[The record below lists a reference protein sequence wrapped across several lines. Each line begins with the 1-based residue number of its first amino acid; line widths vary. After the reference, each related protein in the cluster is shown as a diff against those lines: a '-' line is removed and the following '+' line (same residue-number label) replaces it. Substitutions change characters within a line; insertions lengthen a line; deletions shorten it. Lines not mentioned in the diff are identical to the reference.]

1 MDDWKNVRGALVV
14 DRDGRDV
21 GVVDEVDDRDGVVLV
36 VRSEAQEQ
44 PVRVPLEVVDTVA
57 STADRIILTGAIADR
72 MDADVVEAGG
82 TLTIPV
88 VAEEAVANV
97 REVEQGRA
105 IIEKRVET
113 VPHVAKVEVGSDEV
127 DVERVRLDQEVD
139 VAPTIRQEGDTL
151 IVPVVEEVLV
161 VTKRYLVREE
171 VRVTKRRVVRQ
182 ETLREELRREVVT
195 VREERTPPTER
206 S

>member
-57 STADRIILTGAIADR
+57 STADRIVLTGAIADR

-171 VRVTKRRVVRQ
+171 VRVTKRRVVRE

>member
-57 STADRIILTGAIADR
+57 STADRIVLTGAIADR

-171 VRVTKRRVVRQ
+171 VRVTKRRVVRE

-195 VREERTPPTER
+195 VREERTPPTEQ